1 MRPSE
6 RPQLPHRVP
15 ELLSMALTVAAVDAI
30 RAKLA
35 TVPAKD
41 DGARELTRP
50 EAIARM
56 ADEIRSLRERGYSWS
71 EVASIVSREG
81 CQVTPGALKTG
92 LSRRGLTPKGGKR
105 RTRRAPAAAEPPVS
119 EAQDSSTTKAP
130 EAPAVEKQVA
140 PPAAT
145 AEQSAGTFAAR
156 EDTIDI

>member
-1 MRPSE
+1 
-6 RPQLPHRVP
+6 L
-15 ELLSMALTVAAVDAI
+15 AAVDAI

-41 DGARELTRP
+41 DSAREVTRQ

-92 LSRRGLTPKGGKR
+92 LSRKGLTPKTRKR
-105 RTRRAPAAAEPPVS
+105 RTSAAPATAEAAMSAAPDGS
-119 EAQDSSTTKAP
+119 NAKAP
-130 EAPAVEKQVA
+130 EVPAVGKQTA
-140 PPAAT
+140 PPVAAPEGGT
-145 AEQSAGTFAAR
+145 GTFAAR
-156 EDTIDI
+156 EDTVDI

>member
-1 MRPSE
+1 MG
-6 RPQLPHRVP
+6 
-15 ELLSMALTVAAVDAI
+15 LTVAAVDAI

-41 DGARELTRP
+41 DGARELTRQ

-92 LSRRGLTPKGGKR
+92 LSRRGLTPKAKKR
-105 RTRRAPAAAEPPVS
+105 RTGAAA
-119 EAQDSSTTKAP
+119 ATTKPEASVAKDGSNANAP
-130 EAPAVEKQVA
+130 EAPAVGKQVA
-140 PPAAT
+140 PAVAAP
-145 AEQSAGTFAAR
+145 EGGAGTFAAR